1 MIRFRGRIEIRGIN
15 PYVLVNAERAAL
27 LKADWRR
34 PMPVLV
40 NVNGQPDPPW
50 RINMMP
56 VGNGD
61 FYLYL
66 HGQIRGASGTAVGD
80 EVDVEIAFDTDYRG
94 GPGPMPPWFAK
105 ELERDAAALEG
116 FERLPPA
123 RQKEI
128 VRYMSRLKSPE
139 ARQRNTTLALHVLG
153 GGKGRFLA
161 RSWNGDDG

>member
-40 NVNGQPDPPW
+40 NVNDQPDPPW

-66 HGQIRGASGTAVGD
+66 HVQ
-80 EVDVEIAFDTDYRG
+80 F
-94 GPGPMPPWFAK
+94 
-105 ELERDAAALEG
+105 
-116 FERLPPA
+116 
-123 RQKEI
+123 
-128 VRYMSRLKSPE
+128 
-139 ARQRNTTLALHVLG
+139 
-153 GGKGRFLA
+153 
-161 RSWNGDDG
+161 